1 MNDHR
6 DYPPTPPLPP
16 SRRSS
21 CASEMSSFSSRR
33 SDSDTEVTT
42 PMISPDYKLSPNF
55 SSASTGSNGIADLAI
70 AASSIRRSLDAS
82 RSSSPQSH
90 IKPHSAEPSYFSS
103 GQRHSFDSKAYP
115 PTNVYA
121 AANPTYAHHSYL
133 PSEPY
138 PYPRQRAASSPNNY
152 STTPGYPHHHSS
164 YYGPS
169 HSVSHTPPV
178 YRGSTQMIYS
188 SPPTPQDRRK
198 AHILSEQK
206 RRESING
213 GFDDLKQILN
223 TPSITRALS
232 SSSHSSTDHD
242 SDSKGT
248 FDTNSFLGGGNRD
261 SKAATLRKAGRAIQV
276 LADAL
281 NEKDHELA
289 MLRKQA
295 EQPGATK
302 CKAPPYNEQGL
313 TTVVHDL
320 TLEDDEMKVEDCPS
334 RPRHH

>member
-1 MNDHR
+1 MNGQR

-16 SRRSS
+16 SRRGSS
-21 CASEMSSFSSRR
+21 VSEMSSSSSRH

-55 SSASTGSNGIADLAI
+55 SSASAGSNGISDLAI
-70 AASSIRRSLDAS
+70 PASSIRRSLEAS
-82 RSSSPQSH
+82 RSSSPQCH

-103 GQRHSFDSKAYP
+103 RQRHSFDGKAYA
-115 PTNVYA
+115 PTNAYA
-121 AANPTYAHHSYL
+121 AASPTYAHHPYL

-152 STTPGYPHHHSS
+152 STTPGYPHHNTS
-164 YYGPS
+164 YYGSS
-169 HSVSHTPPV
+169 HSVPHTPSA
-178 YRGSTQMIYS
+178 YRTSTQMYS

-213 GFDDLKQILN
+213 GFDELKHLLN
-223 TPSITRALS
+223 SPPITRALS
-232 SSSHSSTDHD
+232 SSSHNSTDHD
-242 SDSKGT
+242 SDSKVT

-261 SKAATLRKAGRAIQV
+261 SKAATLRKAGRAITV

-281 NEKDHELA
+281 NEKDHEVA
-289 MLRKQA
+289 MLRKQI
-295 EQPGATK
+295 EQLEYKPIS
-302 CKAPPYNEQGL
+302 CNERGL
-313 TTVVHDL
+313 MTVVHDL
-320 TLEDDEMKVEDCPS
+320 TLQDNAMKVEECSSQPQ
-334 RPRHH
+334 HY